1 MISLNNQNSIVTFRM
16 IEIINFFRQIFIYL
30 CGNTVRKSIC
40 KSLEYSQSYYDL
52 AEYKKELDF
61 MVPTGLISPSKR
73 YSGILYEMMC
83 KNKPKAESFL
93 QNFVEK
99 ILNLKIL

>member
-30 CGNTVRKSIC
+30 CSNTVRKSIC
-40 KSLEYSQSYYDL
+40 KSLEYLQSYYDL

-61 MVPTGLISPSKR
+61 MVP
-73 YSGILYEMMC
+73 
-83 KNKPKAESFL
+83 
-93 QNFVEK
+93 QD
-99 ILNLKIL
+99 

>member
-16 IEIINFFRQIFIYL
+16 IEIINLFRQIFIYL
-30 CGNTVRKSIC
+30 CRRSIR

-61 MVPTGLISPSKR
+61 IVP
-73 YSGILYEMMC
+73 
-83 KNKPKAESFL
+83 
-93 QNFVEK
+93 QD
-99 ILNLKIL
+99 